1 MPQCAAPGV
10 APQGERIRIQMAQTA
25 TQLFLRRFSRSV
37 CIVIG
42 ILSGTALVG
51 WALNIHIL
59 KTLVP
64 GLAAMNPLAAILL
77 GLLAIALWRAN
88 HSVPASADPVVVGCA
103 AIVALGAIL
112 KLVDLFT
119 GMNINPDQWLF
130 RERLFAPGE
139 FAPSEMAAHSAV
151 GLLLCAVSLL
161 LLDVETRSGR
171 RPAQPLLLF
180 TAFLALLVLIGYG
193 YHVLPLYTLGSKI
206 PMALNTAIAFE
217 LFCLGALAARP
228 DRGLMIALTSDTTG
242 GAIARRLLPAAL
254 LIPLVVGALRFVGEK
269 RGYIRV
275 ELGES
280 LFTVANIVFFT
291 ALIWWNA
298 KLLYLAECERAWAER
313 RLAVQYRVA
322 VVLAESPTIHE
333 ATPRILQAIGET
345 LGWHAAVMW
354 SVDEQNNTLRCAETW
369 QADTAEAGEF
379 LEVSRRTMFP
389 YDSGLP
395 GKVWAGREP
404 VWIDDVGAI
413 DDFPRAPA
421 ARKGRLRA
429 GFAVPIRVDDVTF
442 GVMEAFSLEFEQRDE
457 VLLQVLSAVASQI
470 GQFFERRRAEERLR
484 QMTVELERSNT
495 ELQQFAYMASH
506 DLSEPL
512 RMVISYLQL
521 LDDRH
526 GKRLAPEAREFIGF
540 AVDGAQRMQA
550 LMNDLL
556 AYARVG
562 TRGRT
567 FERVE
572 TERIFNSAL
581 ANLKVAIEESGA
593 VIEREP
599 LPTIHADALQLAQV
613 FQNLIGNS
621 LKFRGKTPLRVHIG
635 ARRNDAEW
643 VFHVRD
649 NGIGIEQKNFERI
662 FDLFQRLHTR
672 QEYPGTGMGLAIC
685 KKIIERHGGRIW
697 VESTAGSGAT
707 FYFTLPA

>member
-1 MPQCAAPGV
+1 
-10 APQGERIRIQMAQTA
+10 MAKTA
-25 TQLFLRRFSRSV
+25 TQVFLRCFSCSASV
-37 CIVIG
+37 VIG
-42 ILSGTALVG
+42 LLSGMALLG
-51 WALNIHIL
+51 WALNIHVL
-59 KTLVP
+59 KTLAP
-64 GLAAMNPLAAILL
+64 GLVAMNPMTAILL

-88 HSVPASADPVVVGCA
+88 DVAIVPASSDPVLAGCA
-103 AIVALGAIL
+103 VIVALGAIV
-112 KLVDLFT
+112 KLADLFT
-119 GMNINPDQWLF
+119 GLNINPDQWLF

-139 FAPSEMAAHSAV
+139 FAPSEMAAHTAV
-151 GLLLCAVSLL
+151 GLLLCAASLL
-161 LLDVETRSGR
+161 LLDVETRSGW

-180 TAFLALLVLIGYG
+180 TAFLALLVLIGYA
-193 YHVLPLYTLGSKI
+193 YHVLPLFSIGSRI
-206 PMALNTAIAFE
+206 PMALNSAIAFE

-242 GAIARRLLPAAL
+242 GAIARRLLPAAV
-254 LIPLVVGALRFVGEK
+254 LIPLAVGALRFIGEK
-269 RGYIRV
+269 RGYIRI

-322 VVLAESPTIHE
+322 VVLAESSTIRE
-333 ATPRILQAIGET
+333 ATPRILQAIGQT
-345 LGWHAAVMW
+345 LEWHAAVMW

-369 QADTAEAGEF
+369 QADAAVEAGEF
-379 LEVSRRTMFP
+379 LEVSRHTVFP
-389 YDSGLP
+389 FDSGFP
-395 GKVWAGREP
+395 GKVWAAREP
-404 VWIDDVGAI
+404 VWIEDVGAI

-429 GFAVPIRVDDVTF
+429 GFAVPIRVDEVTF
-442 GVMEAFSLEFEQRDE
+442 GVMEAFSQEFEQRDE
-457 VLLQVLSAVASQI
+457 VLLQVLNAVASQI

-484 QMTVELERSNT
+484 QMTADLERSNT

-572 TERIFNSAL
+572 TERVFNSAL

-599 LPTIHADALQLAQV
+599 LPTVHADALQLAQV

-635 ARRNDAEW
+635 ARRNDGEW

-649 NGIGIEQKNFERI
+649 NGIGIEPKNFERI

-707 FYFTLPA
+707 FFFTLPA